1 MLDHEKAQFHCETRV
16 TNSLCRH
23 RKRLF
28 VRIKLD
34 SSIPIR
40 HVRTAEQLADI
51 LTDGALTAI
60 QWKSLMRLFDIH
72 LPLQVEC

>member
-1 MLDHEKAQFHCETRV
+1 MKRRSSIV
-16 TNSLCRH
+16 RH
-23 RKRLF
+23 VSRTHFVDRKRLF